1 MILFVD
7 SPNQD
12 TDLLQTIIDQLNLLD
27 REDEAGGVET
37 VGEESSLASSAASPA
52 SDILP
57 ATALDKPKEK
67 VCGVKGESKCWKTT
81 SLTALPMF
89 RRPACAGCIR
99 RSSQRLHPAPADWC
113 VDIFISYNIYNNN
126 IYNICICRLL
136 GVRQG
141 WCPGGRAGAAAETGG
156 EDQRRRRHQVRNV
169 VREKI
174 FAIIHENMYSTVLY
188 CWVAAI
194 TTKAGEF
201 VCTGTLVAEDLVVT
215 SGSCIN
221 L

>member
-7 SPNQD
+7 SSNQD

-27 REDEAGGVET
+27 HEDDAGGVET
-37 VGEESSLASSAASPA
+37 VGEESSLASPA

-89 RRPACAGCIR
+89 RRPACEGCIR

-113 VDIFISYNIYNNN
+113 VDIYISYNIYNNN
-126 IYNICICRLL
+126 IYNIYMCRLL

-141 WCPGGRAGAAAETGG
+141 WCPGGRAGAAAEAGG
-156 EDQRRRRHQVRNV
+156 ENQRRRRHQVRNIV
-169 VREKI
+169 HEEKNI
-174 FAIIHENMYSTVLY
+174 
-188 CWVAAI
+188 C
-194 TTKAGEF
+194 
-201 VCTGTLVAEDLVVT
+201 D
-215 SGSCIN
+215 
-221 L
+221 

>member
-1 MILFVD
+1 MILLVD
-7 SPNQD
+7 SSNQD

-37 VGEESSLASSAASPA
+37 VGEESSLASSAASTA

-99 RSSQRLHPAPADWC
+99 RGRQRLHPAPADRC
-113 VDIFISYNIYNNN
+113 VDIYIIYYIYYKIYNIYMHVQTPGCTARLVPGRQGGSGSRDWRGGSEAVPSPGAECCQRE
-126 IYNICICRLL
+126 NICDY
-136 GVRQG
+136 
-141 WCPGGRAGAAAETGG
+141 T
-156 EDQRRRRHQVRNV
+156 
-169 VREKI
+169 
-174 FAIIHENMYSTVLY
+174 
-188 CWVAAI
+188 
-194 TTKAGEF
+194 
-201 VCTGTLVAEDLVVT
+201 
-215 SGSCIN
+215 
-221 L
+221 